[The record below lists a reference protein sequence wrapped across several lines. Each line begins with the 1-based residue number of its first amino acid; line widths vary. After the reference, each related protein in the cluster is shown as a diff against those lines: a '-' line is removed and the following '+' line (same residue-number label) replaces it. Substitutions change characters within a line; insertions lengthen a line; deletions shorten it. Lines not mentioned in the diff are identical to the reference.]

1 MAIEFDE
8 ADRQILA
15 ALRNNARVSNKEL
28 ARTCALAESTCL
40 ERVRRLERRGVI
52 SGYHA
57 ELNAGAIG
65 IGVQAM
71 IVVRLN
77 RHNKAAVEAFRA
89 HLLQLPE
96 TLQLFHVAG
105 ADDFLVHVG
114 VRDPEHLRSLVMDAF
129 TERPEVAH
137 IQTELIFEQ
146 VRSVRLP
153 LPDSEDGFDT
163 R

>member
-1 MAIEFDE
+1 MKIEFDE
-8 ADRQILA
+8 ADRAILTV
-15 ALRNNARVSNKEL
+15 LRNNARISNKDL
-28 ARTCALAESTCL
+28 ARQSGLAESTCL
-40 ERVRRLERRGVI
+40 ERVRRLERQGAI
-52 SGYHA
+52 TGYHA
-57 ELNAGAIG
+57 EFGARAIG

-89 HLLQLPE
+89 HVLALPE

-114 VRDPEHLRSLVMDAF
+114 VRDPEHLRQLVMDSF
-129 TERPEVAH
+129 TERAEVAH

-146 VRSVRLP
+146 VRSAKLP
-153 LPDSEDGFDT
+153 LAEM
-163 R
+163 